1 MSENALVQIIGRAVP
16 FTKENQKATAQTL
29 VTKVVE
35 GEADPIQVFST
46 VKALVECLTIFL
58 KNKDVVDSTIAACE
72 RYGKTGA
79 LYNGANLCVAE
90 VGVKYDYSACNDP
103 EWEDLSKQRAELDAK
118 IKARET
124 FLRGIPREATI
135 LNEDTG
141 EITKVVPPI
150 KTSSTSVKVTFAK

>member
-1 MSENALVQIIGRAVP
+1 MSENALVQIIGRAIP
-16 FTKENQKATAQTL
+16 FTKENQRATAQTL
-29 VTKVVE
+29 VSKVVE
-35 GEADPIQVFST
+35 GETDPIQAFST

-58 KNKDVVDSTIAACE
+58 KDKDVVESTIAACE
-72 RYGKTGA
+72 KYGHAGA
-79 LYNGANLCVAE
+79 LFNGANLCVAE

-103 EWEDLSKQRAELDAK
+103 EWDDLSKQRAEIDAK

-141 EITKVVPPI
+141 EITKIVPPI
-150 KTSSTSVKVTFAK
+150 KSSSTTVKVTFAR

>member
-58 KNKDVVDSTIAACE
+58 KDKDVVDSTIAACE

-103 EWEDLSKQRAELDAK
+103 EWDDLSKQRAELDAK

-141 EITKVVPPI
+141 EITKVVSPI

>member
-1 MSENALVQIIGRAVP
+1 MSENALVQFIGRAVP

-58 KNKDVVDSTIAACE
+58 KDKDVVDSTIAACE

-103 EWEDLSKQRAELDAK
+103 EWDDLSKQRAELDAK

-135 LNEDTG
+135 INEDTG

>member
-58 KNKDVVDSTIAACE
+58 KDKDVVRFDNRSLRKGTAKPGHSSTEPTSVWLKSESSTITAPAE
-72 RYGKTGA
+72 TLTGTTSW
-79 LYNGANLCVAE
+79 LR
-90 VGVKYDYSACNDP
+90 
-103 EWEDLSKQRAELDAK
+103 KQNSTQRSRPAK
-118 IKARET
+118 HSCAVSPAK
-124 FLRGIPREATI
+124 PQ
-135 LNEDTG
+135 
-141 EITKVVPPI
+141 
-150 KTSSTSVKVTFAK
+150 SSTKIRAKSPRYSRRPKRHRPL

>member
-29 VTKVVE
+29 VTQVVE
-35 GEADPIQVFST
+35 GEADPIHAFST

-58 KNKDVVDSTIAACE
+58 KDKGVVETTIAACE
-72 RYGKTGA
+72 QYGKSGA
-79 LYNGANLCVAE
+79 LYNGANLCVTE
-90 VGVKYDYSACNDP
+90 VGVKYDYSTCEDP
-103 EWEDLSKQRAELDAK
+103 EWNDLMAQKSELDAK

-135 LNEDTG
+135 VNEETG
-141 EITKVVPPI
+141 EVKKIFPPT
-150 KTSSTSVKVTFAK
+150 KTSTTSVKVTFAR

>member
-1 MSENALVQIIGRAVP
+1 MSENALVQIIGRAIP
-16 FTKENQKATAQTL
+16 FTKENQRATAQTL
-29 VTKVVE
+29 VSKVVE
-35 GEADPIQVFST
+35 GETDPIQAFST

-58 KNKDVVDSTIAACE
+58 KDKDVVESTIAACE
-72 RYGKTGA
+72 KYGHTGA
-79 LYNGANLCVAE
+79 LFNGANLCVAE

-103 EWEDLSKQRAELDAK
+103 EWDDLSKQRAELDAK

-141 EITKVVPPI
+141 EITKIVPPT
-150 KTSSTSVKVTFAK
+150 KTSSTTVKVTFAR

>member
-58 KNKDVVDSTIAACE
+58 KDKDVVDSTIAACE

-103 EWEDLSKQRAELDAK
+103 EWDDLSKQRAELDAK

>member
-103 EWEDLSKQRAELDAK
+103 EWDDLSKQRAELDAK

>member
-58 KNKDVVDSTIAACE
+58 KDKDVVDSTIAACE

-103 EWEDLSKQRAELDAK
+103 EWDDLSKQRAELDAK

-135 LNEDTG
+135 INEDTG

>member
-58 KNKDVVDSTIAACE
+58 KDKGVVDSTITACE
-72 RYGKTGA
+72 KYGKSGA
-79 LYNGANLCVAE
+79 MFNGANLCIAE
-90 VGVKYDYSACNDP
+90 VGVKYDYSTCGDP
-103 EWEDLSKQRAELDAK
+103 DWDDLTAKKAELDAK
-118 IKARET
+118 IKAREA
-124 FLRGIPREATI
+124 FLRGIPGEATI
-135 LNEDTG
+135 VNEETG
-141 EITKVVPPI
+141 QITKIYPPT

>member
-1 MSENALVQIIGRAVP
+1 MSENALVQIIGRAIP

-29 VTKVVE
+29 VAQVVE
-35 GEADPIQVFST
+35 GEADPIQAFST

-58 KNKDVVDSTIAACE
+58 KDKGVVETTITACE
-72 RYGKTGA
+72 KYGTNGA
-79 LYNGANLCVAE
+79 MYNGVNLCVAE
-90 VGVKYDYSACNDP
+90 VGVKYDYTACEDP
-103 EWEDLSKQRAELDAK
+103 EWNDLIAQKAELDAK

-141 EITKVVPPI
+141 EIKKIFPPA
-150 KTSSTSVKVTFAK
+150 KTSSTSVKVTFAQ

>member
-1 MSENALVQIIGRAVP
+1 MNENALVQIIGGVIP

-46 VKALVECLTIFL
+46 VKAVVESLTIFL
-58 KNKDVVDSTIAACE
+58 KDKSVVETTAAAVE
-72 RYGKTGA
+72 KYGNTGA
-79 LYNGANLCVAE
+79 LFNGANLCIAE
-90 VGVKYDYSACNDP
+90 VGVKYDFSVCEDP
-103 EWEDLSKQRAELDAK
+103 EWNELAAQRAELDAK

-135 LNEDTG
+135 VNEDTG
-141 EITKVVPPI
+141 EITKIFPPA
-150 KTSSTSVKVTFAK
+150 KSSSTSVKVTFAR